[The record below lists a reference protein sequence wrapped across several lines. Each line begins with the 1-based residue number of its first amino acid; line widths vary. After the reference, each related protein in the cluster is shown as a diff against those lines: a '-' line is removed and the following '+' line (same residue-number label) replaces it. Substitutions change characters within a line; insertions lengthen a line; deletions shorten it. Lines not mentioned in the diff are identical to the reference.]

1 MCDKIQQASCYDSR
15 GDQPGAESLRQIG
28 EEYGQ
33 CTGGSVRANFLPR
46 VLSRQRLV
54 LLVRTC
60 PGFGPMA

>member
-1 MCDKIQQASCYDSR
+1 MTVVATSR
-15 GDQPGAESLRQIG
+15 ESLRQIG

-54 LLVRTC
+54 VLVRTC